1 MYFVKSQLN
10 RKLKLIQNERTSEM
24 HLLLNIKSHG
34 VYSFVYYYCI
44 FVQQNIQ
51 TKNTMT
57 VISRDDISQLVERL
71 NLINFALVTNQL
83 T

>member
-1 MYFVKSQLN
+1 
-10 RKLKLIQNERTSEM
+10 M

-34 VYSFVYYYCI
+34 VYGFVYYYCI
-44 FVQQNIQ
+44 FVKQNIQ

-57 VISRDDISQLVERL
+57 VISRDDISQLEKVERL
-71 NLINFALVTNQL
+71 NLILALVTNQL